1 LEGAAAFGAS
11 AGFGGAAL
19 DACARATG
27 TINEMAATAV
37 TLRKARIGARR
48 LFMENFS

>member
-1 LEGAAAFGAS
+1 
-11 AGFGGAAL
+11 
-19 DACARATG
+19 
-27 TINEMAATAV
+27 MAATAV